1 MKKSFLAIAFL
12 VFGYLAWSQN
22 LESVK
27 PAFEILSEYQK
38 VRDFTTTSDENE
50 AYFTLQSPLEEVA
63 VIAMIRKKGKDWTE
77 PEIVPFSGQYSDLEP
92 FLSPDNLRLFFVSN
106 RPLNESLTEPKDFD
120 IWYVERADPGSE
132 WGKPVNI
139 GSPVNTEHN
148 EFYPAITKS
157 NNLYITSDKPDS
169 KGQDDIFFCAW
180 NNDQYSEPV
189 SLSEAVNSDSYEFN
203 AYVAPDESFLIF
215 SGYNRED
222 GYGSGD
228 MYISFRDSDHNW
240 SAAVNLGEDI
250 NSKYMDY
257 CPFVNLRTG
266 TLYFTSRRS
275 SIQPINNIQSMDDF
289 KNATNIYENGN
300 SRIYRTT
307 LNLNSF
313 KE

>member
-1 MKKSFLAIAFL
+1 M
-12 VFGYLAWSQN
+12 
-22 LESVK
+22 ESVK
-27 PAFEILSEYQK
+27 PAFKILREYQK
-38 VRDFTTTSDENE
+38 IRDFTMTSDGKE
-50 AYFTLQSPLEEVA
+50 AYFTIQSPLEEVA
-63 VIAMIRKKGKDWTE
+63 VIALIRKKGEDWTE
-77 PEIVPFSGQYSDLEP
+77 PEIVTFSGQYRDLEA
-92 FLSPDNLRLFFVSN
+92 FLSPDNLRLYFVSN

-120 IWYVERADPGSE
+120 IWYVEREGPGSE

-139 GSPVNTEHN
+139 GLPVNTEHN

-157 NNLYITSDKPDS
+157 NNLYITSDRPDS

-228 MYISFRDSDHNW
+228 MYISFRDSENNW
-240 SAAVNLGEDI
+240 SAAVNLGENI

-275 SIQPINNIQSMDDF
+275 SIQPINNIQSMEDF
-289 KNATNIYENGN
+289 KNVTNIYENGN
-300 SRIYRTT
+300 SRIYMVNI
-307 LNLNSF
+307 NLEF
-313 KE
+313 FRE